1 MKRDTRIVLAVLAP
15 VPALILSASA
25 LCSWAIAGGATERW
39 RLAFRLLCHGIE
51 ARCLELFGVPMPIC
65 ARCVAIYVGLLA
77 GLAAFVVFPFIREKV
92 LRPVAFLAVMPLAI
106 DGLTQLAGWRE
117 STNLLR
123 ISTGLIA
130 GLAFGMW
137 ALSAVE
143 RRQDEVLTSP

>member
-1 MKRDTRIVLAVLAP
+1 MRRDTRIVLAVLTP
-15 VPALILSASA
+15 VPALILAASVV
-25 LCSWAIAGGATERW
+25 CSWAIAAGASERW

-51 ARCLELFGVPMPIC
+51 ERCLALFGVPMPLC

-77 GLAAFVVFPFIREKV
+77 GLALFVALPFVRERV
-92 LRPVAFLAVMPLAI
+92 LRPVAFLAVTPLAI
-106 DGLTQLAGWRE
+106 DGLTQLAGLRE

-130 GLAFGMW
+130 GVAFGMW